1 MSKERKIIYYKDELN
16 EEFSTAVIKAKPID
30 ENYDYGGKTLSWK
43 IAHFFWYKVIAIPI
57 AFLFLKLKYKHK
69 IFNKKLLKEYRN
81 SSIFLYANHTN
92 PAADALI
99 PTFVSLPHSAYVI
112 VHPNNVSMPFLGRI
126 TPYLGALPLPDNL
139 AAGKNFMEAL
149 KLHIQ
154 ENNNIMIYPEAHI
167 WPFYTKIRPFPDAS
181 FKYPVQYK
189 TPVFCFTNIYQKR
202 RFSKNPRMLTYIDGP
217 FFPNESLSLKEQR
230 KDLRDKVYNT
240 MVERSKLNNI
250 EIIKYIK
257 KVD

>member
-1 MSKERKIIYYKDELN
+1 
-16 EEFSTAVIKAKPID
+16 
-30 ENYDYGGKTLSWK
+30 
-43 IAHFFWYKVIAIPI
+43 
-57 AFLFLKLKYKHK
+57 
-69 IFNKKLLKEYRN
+69 
-81 SSIFLYANHTN
+81 
-92 PAADALI
+92 
-99 PTFVSLPHSAYVI
+99 
-112 VHPNNVSMPFLGRI
+112 
-126 TPYLGALPLPDNL
+126 
-139 AAGKNFMEAL
+139 
-149 KLHIQ
+149 
-154 ENNNIMIYPEAHI
+154 MIYPEAHI

-217 FFPNESLSLKEQR
+217 FFPDESLSLKEQR
-230 KDLRDKVYNT
+230 KDLRDRVYNT

>member
-1 MSKERKIIYYKDELN
+1 
-16 EEFSTAVIKAKPID
+16 
-30 ENYDYGGKTLSWK
+30 
-43 IAHFFWYKVIAIPI
+43 
-57 AFLFLKLKYKHK
+57 
-69 IFNKKLLKEYRN
+69 
-81 SSIFLYANHTN
+81 
-92 PAADALI
+92 
-99 PTFVSLPHSAYVI
+99 
-112 VHPNNVSMPFLGRI
+112 MPFLGRI

-217 FFPNESLSLKEQR
+217 FFPDESLSLKEQR